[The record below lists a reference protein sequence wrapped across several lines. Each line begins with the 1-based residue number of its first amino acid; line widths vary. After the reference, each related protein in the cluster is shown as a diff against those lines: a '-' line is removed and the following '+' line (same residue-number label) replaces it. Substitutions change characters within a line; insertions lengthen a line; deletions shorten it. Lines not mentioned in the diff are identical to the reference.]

1 MIETDLRKMGIAGFF
16 INTVYR
22 VETQL
27 KSLKFNILLKK
38 QEFIKKVDS
47 LYLPSNILKGLFD
60 SN

>member
-38 QEFIKKVDS
+38 QDFIKKQAAY
-47 LYLPSNILKGLFD
+47 YLPSNVLKGLFD
-60 SN
+60 RN

>member
-1 MIETDLRKMGIAGFF
+1 MEIAGFF

-38 QEFIKKVDS
+38 QDFIKKQVAY
-47 LYLPSNILKGLFD
+47 YLPSNVLKGLFD
-60 SN
+60 RN